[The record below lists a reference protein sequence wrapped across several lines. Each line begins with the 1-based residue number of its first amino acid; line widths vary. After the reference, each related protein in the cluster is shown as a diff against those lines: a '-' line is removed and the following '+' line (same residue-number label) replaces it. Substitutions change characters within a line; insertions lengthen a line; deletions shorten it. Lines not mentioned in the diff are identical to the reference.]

1 MRENNAQV
9 TATKCAGWELSIRRN
24 AQRADRA
31 TRNNKCACITS
42 YSFPAERSSNNKW
55 TCCAW
60 KKRSCTT
67 FGNCVD
73 RTVVSSVASSS
84 LWNLKLLDPS
94 IVNLCGSPFGV
105 RTLVDS
111 QAFRV
116 GPPPAARGS
125 YSRGHLA
132 CKVFLQLIIH
142 FPTLPG
148 PLLPARD
155 HFLFSRCLR
164 FNILSCH
171 NAPFLC
177 HHQNCRTQTPRDIG
191 QIADTYALHIR

>member
-42 YSFPAERSSNNKW
+42 YSFPAERSSNNLNKW

-125 YSRGHLA
+125 YSRGFQ
-132 CKVFLQLIIH
+132 VFSSKPLSTSLCTAFQKDTSIIAMQKLKQGQRTH
-142 FPTLPG
+142 DFLDQPQ
-148 PLLPARD
+148 PLGRGGCMV
-155 HFLFSRCLR
+155 F
-164 FNILSCH
+164 
-171 NAPFLC
+171 
-177 HHQNCRTQTPRDIG
+177 
-191 QIADTYALHIR
+191 